1 MSVVLGQRT
10 PDDLA
15 HLKTHFDPS
24 EHETCEQGWPV
35 PIRSSEVTRGRLYIL
50 HLLYKWQLS
59 RAYLCGFCRA
69 LLHKQTINHRYT
81 EEEKKICLCAF
92 HPQHT
97 TFAFKGSGSSKTLQ
111 DIAEMQIISHQHK
124 HKMLSYVATMGK
136 CTFLL

>member
-24 EHETCEQGWPV
+24 EHETCERGWPV

-59 RAYLCGFCRA
+59 RAYLCG
-69 LLHKQTINHRYT
+69 
-81 EEEKKICLCAF
+81 F